1 MGGWGEEV
9 GVEGGSR
16 ELYVQTQCLDLTFI
30 LQQGELSLLS
40 RSTLDLATVK
50 VLQYCK
56 LTSYYFILMLRR
68 FFFFFDC
75 KINFIYSDCTHTKI
89 SVFFQIFFNCPHCC
103 SENSVGTEWKPLGLA
118 ADFGRLIIKG

>member
-1 MGGWGEEV
+1 M
-9 GVEGGSR
+9 EGGSR

-68 FFFFFDC
+68 FFFFLIV
-75 KINFIYSDCTHTKI
+75 KLILFIVIAHTQKFQY
-89 SVFFQIFFNCPHCC
+89 FFRFFLTARTA
-103 SENSVGTEWKPLGLA
+103 VQKTL
-118 ADFGRLIIKG
+118 